1 MNVFSHDYVESLYQ
15 QYLQN
20 PESLSADWR
29 QYFESFDHSAGT
41 RGSAATSAAESLV
54 NLQDKVDQLIRGFR
68 VRGHL
73 EASIDPLGIPRPG
86 NRELSPQSY
95 GLTDKDLDKV
105 FSTRTIHGEDYR
117 TLRDIVQ
124 HLRQTYCRSI
134 GAQFMHIDDHDL
146 RDWLQRQMEKT
157 RNRISLSR
165 ETQLRILTRLTDAT
179 ILEEFM
185 RRKFMGAK
193 TFSLEGSETLIPL
206 LDLALDKAGEH
217 GIVEVVLGMA
227 HRGRL
232 NVLANIMGKRAE
244 NIFWSFDEPRPE
256 DSRGGGDV
264 LYHMGYSSDW
274 TTSQQHKVHIS
285 LCFNPSHLEFVNG
298 VALGRCRAKQDR
310 IRDARHEQVMTIL
323 VHGDA
328 AFAAEGIVQETLNLS
343 QLKAY
348 RTGGTLHVILNNQIG
363 FTTIADDGRS
373 TTYASDVA
381 KMLQIPIFHVNGED
395 PEAVAQVVELAMEF
409 RHKFRRDVVI
419 DMYCYRRLGH
429 NESDEPR
436 FTQPL
441 MYQTID
447 SRPTIRESYLHHLT
461 ELGGVTV
468 EEGNEIARHR
478 QETLQ
483 REFESAKADR
493 YQADTQTMG
502 GYWTGYYGGPERD
515 NDDIDTGVPVGKLT
529 YTLGKLAETPAGFT
543 IHPKLARIFEQRRE
557 MATGTRPLDWA
568 TAELAAFATL
578 SVDGHPVR
586 LTGQD
591 CQRGT
596 FSQRHAVLHDYE
608 NGKSF
613 SPIRHIAEGQ
623 ADVSILNSPLS
634 ETGVLAFEYGY
645 SLDRPESL
653 VLWEAQFGD
662 FFNVAQVIVD
672 QFISSAEDKWR
683 RLSGL
688 VMLLPHGFE
697 GAGPEHC
704 SARLER
710 FLTQAAEDNMQVVVP
725 TTSAQY
731 FHLLRRQV
739 KRPWRKPLI
748 VLTPKSLLRE
758 PFVSCDIEQFTSGR
772 FQRVLPDPEVNTINN
787 PSRIILCTGKIGVEL
802 LKLRTERQ
810 VDDVAIVRM
819 EQLYPIPHRELQ
831 EALSFYADGT
841 PVIWTQEEPKN
852 MGALSFIKVN
862 FGSSFYG
869 RWPLINAISR
879 AESASPATGS
889 KKAHLMEQKEICDAA
904 LQGQDAP
911 ARV

>member
-1 MNVFSHDYVESLYQ
+1 MNVFSHDYVENLYQ
-15 QYLQN
+15 QYLEN

-41 RGSAATSAAESLV
+41 LGSAATIAAESLV

-86 NRELSPQSY
+86 NQELIPEAY
-95 GLTDKDLDKV
+95 GLTAGDMDKV
-105 FSTRTIHGEDYR
+105 FSTRTIHGEDFR
-117 TLRDIVQ
+117 TLRDIVE

-146 RDWLQRQMEKT
+146 RTWLQRQMEKT
-157 RNRISLSR
+157 KNRISLSR

-206 LDLALDKAGEH
+206 LDLALEKAGQH
-217 GIVEVVLGMA
+217 GIVEVVMGMA

-264 LYHMGYSSDW
+264 LYHMGYSTDW

-285 LCFNPSHLEFVNG
+285 LCFNPSHLEFVNA

-310 IRDARHEQVMTIL
+310 IRDARHEQVMSIL

-328 AFAAEGIVQETLNLS
+328 AFAGEGIVQETLNLS
-343 QLKAY
+343 QLNAY
-348 RTGGTLHVILNNQIG
+348 RTGGTLHVILNNQVG

-447 SRPTIRESYLHHLT
+447 SRPTIRESYLQHLAGM
-461 ELGGVTV
+461 GGVTV
-468 EEGNEIARHR
+468 EEGNEIARLR
-478 QETLQ
+478 QDALQ

-502 GYWTGYYGGPERD
+502 GYWSGYYGGPERS
-515 NDDIDTGVPVGKLT
+515 DDDVDTGVPIGKLT
-529 YTLGKLAETPAGFT
+529 YTLGKLAETPPGFT
-543 IHPKLARIFEQRRE
+543 IHPKLVRIFEQRRE
-557 MATGTRPLDWA
+557 MANGSRPLDWS

-596 FSQRHAVLHDYE
+596 FSQRHSVLHDYE
-608 NGKSF
+608 NGKTF
-613 SPIRHIAEGQ
+613 SPVRHIADGQ
-623 ADVSILNSPLS
+623 ADVSIFNSPLS
-634 ETGVLAFEYGY
+634 ETGVLGFEYGY

-710 FLTQAAEDNMQVVVP
+710 FLTQAAEHNIQVAVP

-758 PFVSCDIEQFTSGR
+758 PFVSCEIEQFTSGR
-772 FQRVLPDPEVNTINN
+772 FQRVLADPEVLTINN
-787 PSRIILCTGKIGVEL
+787 PSKIILCTGKIGVEL
-802 LKLRTERQ
+802 LKLRAERQ
-810 VDDVAIVRM
+810 VDDVAIIRM

-831 EALSFYADGT
+831 AALSSYADGT
-841 PVIWTQEEPKN
+841 PVVWTQEEPKN
-852 MGALSFIKVN
+852 MGAWYFIKVN
-862 FGSSFYG
+862 FSGSFYG
-869 RWPLINAISR
+869 RWPLTNVISR

-889 KKAHLMEQKEICDAA
+889 KKAHQIEQKEICDAA
-904 LQGQDAP
+904 LQAQDAP